1 MVAFADSL
9 NIERSE
15 MGFLSPEMKSE
26 KNKLRWFP
34 YEGRLVATSNA
45 NNPFSMNQ
53 GRTLLEGTLQVTDT
67 AITADGAIEW
77 SDAKLTSEDFTL
89 TDKDIMAS
97 SGDLEVKS
105 GGDQV
110 TFSVKDVSM
119 EVDMDENY
127 GTFISNS
134 EDNFIDLAYNA
145 YRVNIRE
152 FQWDIDARRL
162 FFRVPEGQDD
172 MTFYATNP
180 SQGDLSF
187 NSGSA
192 DYDMSTSSL
201 EVREI
206 PFIDVADSRLYPNG
220 DTLYVKQNGVLS
232 KLEGCTLT
240 SPVNESRHQFSDVS
254 MTVKGRNEADGR
266 GNFIYNG
273 LDLDSQLI
281 AMENIKTKQ
290 TQEKKESDRTS
301 LFSCEWGAS
310 DD

>member
-1 MVAFADSL
+1 MCIRDS
-9 NIERSE
+9 
-15 MGFLSPEMKSE
+15 
-26 KNKLRWFP
+26 
-34 YEGRLVATSNA
+34 
-45 NNPFSMNQ
+45 
-53 GRTLLEGTLQVTDT
+53 
-67 AITADGAIEW
+67 
-77 SDAKLTSEDFTL
+77 
-89 TDKDIMAS
+89 
-97 SGDLEVKS
+97 
-105 GGDQV
+105 
-110 TFSVKDVSM
+110 
-119 EVDMDENY
+119 
-127 GTFISNS
+127 
-134 EDNFIDLAYNA
+134 YNA

-162 FFRVPEGQDD
+162 FFRVPEGKDD

-232 KLEGCTLT
+232 KLEDCTLI

-290 TQEKKESDRTS
+290 TQLKS
-301 LFSCEWGAS
+301 
-310 DD
+310 

>member
-1 MVAFADSL
+1 
-9 NIERSE
+9 
-15 MGFLSPEMKSE
+15 MKSE

-134 EDNFIDLAYNA
+134 EDNYIDLAYNA

-180 SQGDLSF
+180 SQGDLFF

-201 EVREI
+201 EIREI
-206 PFIDVADSRLYPNG
+206 PFIDVADSRFYPNG
-220 DTLYVKQNGVLS
+220 DTLYMSNRMAFFLNWRAVV
-232 KLEGCTLT
+232 
-240 SPVNESRHQFSDVS
+240 
-254 MTVKGRNEADGR
+254 
-266 GNFIYNG
+266 
-273 LDLDSQLI
+273 
-281 AMENIKTKQ
+281 
-290 TQEKKESDRTS
+290 
-301 LFSCEWGAS
+301 
-310 DD
+310 